1 MITNDRWGRDCSCRH
16 GGYYNCADRFT
27 PTTIPNHKWEKCQN
41 IDLRSW
47 GYRRNMNL
55 KEIMDLPSVIE
66 VGELK
71 SFAVPGFWRI
81 LIFMSSLARTW
92 CLWWLSGVTTC

>member
-1 MITNDRWGRDCSCRH
+1 
-16 GGYYNCADRFT
+16 
-27 PTTIPNHKWEKCQN
+27 
-41 IDLRSW
+41 
-47 GYRRNMNL
+47 MNL